1 MKFSPVSRTYHDI
14 IVHYTSSMTT
24 KIRHASGFA
33 NIQKTILH
41 GHTTV
46 EGFRKSNFKELTH
59 QNPKKHGITESKLTG
74 QFMVFSLLVQSWN
87 DFSMTM

>member
-14 IVHYTSSMTT
+14 IVHYTSSTTT

-46 EGFRKSNFKELTH
+46 EGFRKSKF
-59 QNPKKHGITESKLTG
+59 
-74 QFMVFSLLVQSWN
+74 
-87 DFSMTM
+87 

>member
-46 EGFRKSNFKELTH
+46 EGFRKSKF
-59 QNPKKHGITESKLTG
+59 
-74 QFMVFSLLVQSWN
+74 
-87 DFSMTM
+87 